1 MKCSRRNF
9 LTTSAMVLTGGV
21 SFSLLR
27 PSFAA
32 ASVDDRYFIFV
43 NLRGAADGM
52 ATLPPVG
59 DPDYAD
65 LRGALAFDTAEVG
78 LIDDGLFAFNPAL
91 NSLRPWYDAG
101 DLLFVHAVATPYR
114 NRSHFDGQAVLENGL
129 ADQHRTNSGWLGRAL
144 QARDNAPVAVA
155 VDGGVPLV
163 LTGADRVMN
172 WSPGRTSVPSPDVV
186 ERLAALYEAD
196 ARFASFA
203 DAMRTSVDS
212 IRRLRATGT
221 PQAASFVVAARFLT
235 ENGGP
240 RVAVLSV
247 DGWDTHTVQGTIKG
261 RSQDALSK
269 LANGLSTMRQTLG
282 EERWTKTIIL
292 VASEFGRTARPNGSN
307 GTDHG
312 TGGAMMLCG
321 GAVNGGRIV
330 ADWPGLS
337 ESALYDGRDLKPTL
351 DMRAVLKGV
360 ALDHLRVSRESVEN
374 VVFPATSDVVPL
386 ADLVKI

>member
-1 MKCSRRNF
+1 
-9 LTTSAMVLTGGV
+9 
-21 SFSLLR
+21 
-27 PSFAA
+27 
-32 ASVDDRYFIFV
+32 
-43 NLRGAADGM
+43 M